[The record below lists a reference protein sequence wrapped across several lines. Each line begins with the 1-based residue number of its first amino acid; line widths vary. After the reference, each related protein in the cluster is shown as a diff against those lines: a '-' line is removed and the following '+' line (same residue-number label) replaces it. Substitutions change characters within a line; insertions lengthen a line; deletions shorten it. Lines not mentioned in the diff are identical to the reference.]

1 MDQQQH
7 RYIGGDQIDIALQA
21 LDMEQLADF
30 LQHHPRRRL
39 LRAHVEAPGQLQ
51 AGKHTHRQLGSRQA
65 LNQAADLVL
74 EKLLLIQREER
85 DDLRIALGI
94 GAGQPEVDLVTAL
107 VERYRLQAE
116 LGGAVFFLGERLRI
130 NHVQQLA
137 RQRR

>member
-1 MDQQQH
+1 MSKPPVSC
-7 RYIGGDQIDIALQA
+7 RPESTPTTGSS
-21 LDMEQLADF
+21 LD
-30 LQHHPRRRL
+30 
-39 LRAHVEAPGQLQ
+39 
-51 AGKHTHRQLGSRQA
+51 SRQA

-130 NHVQQLA
+130 DHVQLELAARGALIGTQHLLDPTRVVAQRDQVLGGLVRIEEMQLDG
-137 RQRR
+137 